1 MRVSVLTIGNELLSG
16 KTINTNASWIS
27 KNLFSIGASV
37 RSHVT
42 IPDNKNKI
50 TDTLNLLFKSDIDL
64 IICTGGLGVTDDDIT
79 RKVIF
84 DYFASKELF
93 DKDYWN
99 TLNQRFSKLGHLLTD
114 SSKSQAVYPDNGTLI
129 SNHVGSARGLMYEK
143 NNITLMVLPGVPSE
157 MKAMF
162 NSTISNWVEGK
173 IDSKIFQINIRT
185 TGIPESILFD
195 KVKNIDIDLEEN
207 CYNIGYYPS
216 VYGVDVRIVGKD
228 LEKIEKLKDYIRSNI
243 NEYIYEIGDQNL
255 EEVLIK
261 ELKKKNMTISCA
273 ESCTGGLIG
282 HRLTQVPGSS
292 EVYNG
297 GMITYSNESKINQ
310 LDITL
315 KNIEDFGAVS
325 EQVALEMAENIKNKF
340 GTSIG
345 VSTTG
350 IAGPGGG
357 SKSKPVGLVYV
368 GYCDD
373 KSLKVKRFN
382 FSSLRESNKIRTSQ
396 AVLNY
401 VFKII

>member
-1 MRVSVLTIGNELLSG
+1 MRIAVLTIGNELLSG
-16 KTINTNASWIS
+16 KTINTNANWLS
-27 KNLFSIGASV
+27 KKLSSIGSV
-37 RSHVT
+37 ITLHIT
-42 IPDNKNKI
+42 IPDEQASIINNL
-50 TDTLNLLFKSDIDL
+50 DLLFSTQIDL

-79 RKVIF
+79 RDVIF
-84 DYFASKELF
+84 SYFGSNEVF
-93 DKDYWN
+93 DKDYWAFLEN
-99 TLNQRFSKLGHLLTD
+99 KFLKFGYSLPD
-114 SSKSQAVYPDNGTLI
+114 SNKSQAVSPDNGKVF
-129 SNHVGSARGLMYEK
+129 SNPIGSARGLIYEK

-162 NSTISNWVEGK
+162 DSTISPWVEEK

-185 TGIPESILFD
+185 TGIPESILFE
-195 KVKNIDIDLEEN
+195 KVKNIDLEEN
-207 CYNIGYYPS
+207 CHNIGYYPS
-216 VYGVDVRIVGKD
+216 VYGVDVRIAGED
-228 LEKIEKLKDYIRSNI
+228 LEKIEKLKDDIRANI

-255 EEVLIK
+255 EEILIK
-261 ELKKKNMTISCA
+261 KLKKKKMTISCA

-282 HRLTQVPGSS
+282 HRLTQVPGGS
-292 EVYNG
+292 EVFNG

-310 LDITL
+310 LGITL

-382 FSSLRESNKIRTSQ
+382 FSSSRESNKIRTSQ

-401 VFKII
+401 VFKMI

>member
-1 MRVSVLTIGNELLSG
+1 MRIAVLTIGNELLSG
-16 KTINTNASWIS
+16 KTINTNANWLS
-27 KNLFSIGASV
+27 KKLSSIGSV
-37 RSHVT
+37 ITLHIT
-42 IPDNKNKI
+42 IPDEQESIINSL
-50 TDTLNLLFKSDIDL
+50 DLLFSTQIDL

-79 RKVIF
+79 RDVIF
-84 DYFASKELF
+84 SYFGSNEVF
-93 DKDYWN
+93 DKDYWAFLEN
-99 TLNQRFSKLGHLLTD
+99 KFLKFGYSLPD
-114 SSKSQAVYPDNGTLI
+114 SNKSQAVSPDNGKVF
-129 SNHVGSARGLMYEK
+129 SNPIGSARGLIYEK

-162 NSTISNWVEGK
+162 NNTISPWVEEK

-185 TGIPESILFD
+185 TGIPESILFE
-195 KVKNIDIDLEEN
+195 KVKNIDLEEN
-207 CYNIGYYPS
+207 CHNIGYYPS
-216 VYGVDVRIVGKD
+216 VYGVDVRIAGED
-228 LEKIEKLKDYIRSNI
+228 LEKIEKLKDYIRANI

-261 ELKKKNMTISCA
+261 KLKKKNMTISCA

-282 HRLTQVPGSS
+282 HRLTQVPGGS
-292 EVYNG
+292 EVFNG

-310 LDITL
+310 LGITL

-382 FSSLRESNKIRTSQ
+382 FSSSRESNKIRTSQ

-401 VFKII
+401 VFKMI

>member
-1 MRVSVLTIGNELLSG
+1 MRIAVLTIGNELLSG
-16 KTINTNASWIS
+16 KTINTNANWLS
-27 KNLFSIGASV
+27 KKLSSIGSV
-37 RSHVT
+37 ITLQIT
-42 IPDNKNKI
+42 IPDEQASIINNL
-50 TDTLNLLFKSDIDL
+50 DLLFSTQIDL

-79 RKVIF
+79 RDVIF
-84 DYFASKELF
+84 NYFGSNEVF
-93 DKDYWN
+93 DKNYWAFLEN
-99 TLNQRFSKLGHLLTD
+99 KFLKFGYSLPGSN
-114 SSKSQAVYPDNGTLI
+114 KSQAVSPDNGKVF
-129 SNHVGSARGLMYEK
+129 SNPIGSARGLIYEK

-162 NSTISNWVEGK
+162 DSTISPWVEEK

-185 TGIPESILFD
+185 TGIPESILFE
-195 KVKNIDIDLEEN
+195 KVKNIDLEEN
-207 CYNIGYYPS
+207 CHNIGYYPS
-216 VYGVDVRIVGKD
+216 VYGVDVRIAGDD
-228 LEKIEKLKDYIRSNI
+228 LEKIEKLKDDIRANI
-243 NEYIYEIGDQNL
+243 DEYIYEIGDQNL
-255 EEVLIK
+255 EEILIK
-261 ELKKKNMTISCA
+261 KLKKKKMTISCA

-282 HRLTQVPGSS
+282 HRLTQVSGGS
-292 EVYNG
+292 EVFNG

-310 LDITL
+310 LGITL

-382 FSSLRESNKIRTSQ
+382 FSSSRESNKIRTSQ

-401 VFKII
+401 VFKMI

>member
-1 MRVSVLTIGNELLSG
+1 MRIAVLTIGNELLSG
-16 KTINTNASWIS
+16 KTINTNANWLS
-27 KNLFSIGASV
+27 KKLYSIGSV
-37 RSHVT
+37 ITLHIT
-42 IPDNKNKI
+42 IPDEQASIINNL
-50 TDTLNLLFKSDIDL
+50 DLLFSTQIDL

-79 RKVIF
+79 RDVIF
-84 DYFASKELF
+84 SYFGSNEVF
-93 DKDYWN
+93 DKDYWAFLEN
-99 TLNQRFSKLGHLLTD
+99 KFLKFGYSLPD
-114 SSKSQAVYPDNGTLI
+114 SNKSQAVSPDNGKVF
-129 SNHVGSARGLMYEK
+129 SNPIGSARGLIYEK

-162 NSTISNWVEGK
+162 NRTISPWVEEK

-185 TGIPESILFD
+185 TGIPESILFE
-195 KVKNIDIDLEEN
+195 KVKNIDLEEN
-207 CYNIGYYPS
+207 CHNIGYYPS
-216 VYGVDVRIVGKD
+216 VYGVDVRIAGED
-228 LEKIEKLKDYIRSNI
+228 LEKIEKLKDDICANI

-261 ELKKKNMTISCA
+261 KLKKKKMTISCA

-282 HRLTQVPGSS
+282 HRLTQAPGGS
-292 EVYNG
+292 EVFNG

-310 LDITL
+310 LGITL

-382 FSSLRESNKIRTSQ
+382 FSSSRESNKIRTSQ

-401 VFKII
+401 VFKMI

>member
-1 MRVSVLTIGNELLSG
+1 MRIAVLTIGNELLSG
-16 KTINTNASWIS
+16 KTINTNANWLS
-27 KNLFSIGASV
+27 KKLSYIGSTVTLHITIPDDQESITNSLDLLFSIQ
-37 RSHVT
+37 
-42 IPDNKNKI
+42 
-50 TDTLNLLFKSDIDL
+50 IDL

-79 RKVIF
+79 RDVIF
-84 DYFASKELF
+84 SYFGSNEVF
-93 DKDYWN
+93 DKDYWLFLEN
-99 TLNQRFSKLGHLLTD
+99 KFLKFGYSLPD
-114 SSKSQAVYPDNGTLI
+114 SNKSQAVSPDNGKVF
-129 SNHVGSARGLMYEK
+129 SNPIGSARGLIYEK

-162 NSTISNWVEGK
+162 NSTISPWVKEK

-185 TGIPESILFD
+185 TGISESILFE
-195 KVKNIDIDLEEN
+195 KVKNIDLEKN
-207 CYNIGYYPS
+207 CHNIGYYPS
-216 VYGVDVRIVGKD
+216 LYGVDVRIAGED
-228 LEKIEKLKDYIRSNI
+228 LEKIEKLKDCIYTNI
-243 NEYIYEIGDQNL
+243 NEYIYEIGDQSL

-261 ELKKKNMTISCA
+261 KLKKKNMTISCA

-282 HRLTQVPGSS
+282 HRITQVPGGS
-292 EVYNG
+292 EVFNG

-310 LDITL
+310 LGITL
-315 KNIEDFGAVS
+315 KNIEDFGVVS

-357 SKSKPVGLVYV
+357 SKNKPVGLVYI

-382 FSSLRESNKIRTSQ
+382 FASSRESNKIRTSQ

-401 VFKII
+401 VFKMI

>member
-1 MRVSVLTIGNELLSG
+1 MRIAVLTIGNELLSG
-16 KTINTNASWIS
+16 KTINTNANWLS
-27 KNLFSIGASV
+27 KKLSSIGSTITL
-37 RSHVT
+37 HIT
-42 IPDNKNKI
+42 IPDEQESIINSL
-50 TDTLNLLFKSDIDL
+50 DLLFSTQIDL

-79 RKVIF
+79 RDVIF
-84 DYFASKELF
+84 SYFGSNEVF
-93 DKDYWN
+93 DKDYWAFLEN
-99 TLNQRFSKLGHLLTD
+99 KFLKFGYSLPD
-114 SSKSQAVYPDNGTLI
+114 SNKSQAVSPDNGKVF
-129 SNHVGSARGLMYEK
+129 SNPIGSARGLIYEK

-162 NSTISNWVEGK
+162 NNTISPWVEEK

-185 TGIPESILFD
+185 TGIPESILFE
-195 KVKNIDIDLEEN
+195 KVKNIDLEEN
-207 CYNIGYYPS
+207 CHNIGYYPS
-216 VYGVDVRIVGKD
+216 VYGVDVRIAGED
-228 LEKIEKLKDYIRSNI
+228 LEKIEKLKDYIHANI

-261 ELKKKNMTISCA
+261 KLKKKNMTISCA

-282 HRLTQVPGSS
+282 HRLTQVPGGS
-292 EVYNG
+292 EVFNG

-310 LDITL
+310 LGITL

-382 FSSLRESNKIRTSQ
+382 FSSSRESNKIRTSQ

-401 VFKII
+401 VFKMI

>member
-1 MRVSVLTIGNELLSG
+1 MAGCVLIAEN
-16 KTINTNASWIS
+16 
-27 KNLFSIGASV
+27 
-37 RSHVT
+37 
-42 IPDNKNKI
+42 
-50 TDTLNLLFKSDIDL
+50 
-64 IICTGGLGVTDDDIT
+64 C
-79 RKVIF
+79 KVNPI
-84 DYFASKELF
+84 
-93 DKDYWN
+93 
-99 TLNQRFSKLGHLLTD
+99 
-114 SSKSQAVYPDNGTLI
+114 
-129 SNHVGSARGLMYEK
+129 GSARGLIYEK

-162 NSTISNWVEGK
+162 NSTISPWVEEK
-173 IDSKIFQINIRT
+173 IDLKIFQINIRT
-185 TGIPESILFD
+185 TGIPESILFE
-195 KVKNIDIDLEEN
+195 KVKNIDLEKN
-207 CYNIGYYPS
+207 CHNIGYYPS
-216 VYGVDVRIVGKD
+216 VYGVDVRIAGED
-228 LEKIEKLKDYIRSNI
+228 LEKIEKLKDDIRANI

-261 ELKKKNMTISCA
+261 KLKKKKMTISCA

-282 HRLTQVPGSS
+282 HRLTQVPGGS
-292 EVYNG
+292 EVFNG

-310 LDITL
+310 LGITL

-382 FSSLRESNKIRTSQ
+382 FSSSRESNKIRTSQ

-401 VFKII
+401 VFKMI

>member
-1 MRVSVLTIGNELLSG
+1 MRIAVLTIGNELLSG
-16 KTINTNASWIS
+16 KTINTNANWLS
-27 KNLFSIGASV
+27 KKLSSIGSTITL
-37 RSHVT
+37 HIT
-42 IPDNKNKI
+42 IPDERESIINSL
-50 TDTLNLLFKSDIDL
+50 DLLFSTQIDL

-79 RKVIF
+79 RDVIF
-84 DYFASKELF
+84 SYFGSNEVF

-99 TLNQRFSKLGHLLTD
+99 FLENKFLKLGHSLPN
-114 SSKSQAVYPDNGTLI
+114 SNRSQAVSPDNGKVF
-129 SNHVGSARGLMYEK
+129 SNPIGSARGLIYEK

-162 NSTISNWVEGK
+162 NSTISPWVEEK

-185 TGIPESILFD
+185 TGIPESILFE
-195 KVKNIDIDLEEN
+195 KVKNIDLEEN
-207 CYNIGYYPS
+207 CHNIGYYPS
-216 VYGVDVRIVGKD
+216 VYGVDVRIADED
-228 LEKIEKLKDYIRSNI
+228 LEKIEKLKDYIRANI

-261 ELKKKNMTISCA
+261 KLKKKNMTISCA

-282 HRLTQVPGSS
+282 HRLTQVPGGS
-292 EVYNG
+292 EVFNG

-310 LDITL
+310 LGITL
-315 KNIEDFGAVS
+315 KSIEDFGAVS

-382 FSSLRESNKIRTSQ
+382 FSSSRESNKIRASQ

-401 VFKII
+401 VFKMI

>member
-1 MRVSVLTIGNELLSG
+1 MRIALLTIGNELLSG
-16 KTINTNASWIS
+16 KTINTNANWLS
-27 KNLFSIGASV
+27 KKLSSIGSV
-37 RSHVT
+37 ITLHIT
-42 IPDNKNKI
+42 IPDEQASIINNL
-50 TDTLNLLFKSDIDL
+50 DLLFSTQIDL

-79 RKVIF
+79 KDVIF
-84 DYFASKELF
+84 SYFGSNEVF
-93 DKDYWN
+93 DKDYWAFLEN
-99 TLNQRFSKLGHLLTD
+99 KFLKFGYSLPD
-114 SSKSQAVYPDNGTLI
+114 SNKSQAVSPDNGKVF
-129 SNHVGSARGLMYEK
+129 SNPIGSARGLIYEK

-162 NSTISNWVEGK
+162 DSTISPWVEEK

-185 TGIPESILFD
+185 TGIPESILFE
-195 KVKNIDIDLEEN
+195 KVKNIDLDEN
-207 CYNIGYYPS
+207 YYNIGYYPS
-216 VYGVDVRIVGKD
+216 VYGVDVRIAGED
-228 LEKIEKLKDYIRSNI
+228 LEKIEKLKDDIRANI
-243 NEYIYEIGDQNL
+243 NEYIYDIGDQNL

-261 ELKKKNMTISCA
+261 KLKKKKMTISCA

-282 HRLTQVPGSS
+282 HRLTQVPGGS
-292 EVYNG
+292 EVFNG

-310 LDITL
+310 LGITL

-340 GTSIG
+340 GTTIG

-382 FSSLRESNKIRTSQ
+382 FSSSRESNKIRTSQ

-401 VFKII
+401 VFKMI

>member
-1 MRVSVLTIGNELLSG
+1 MRIAVLNIGNELLSG
-16 KTINTNASWIS
+16 KTINTNANWLS
-27 KNLFSIGASV
+27 KKLSSIGSTITL
-37 RSHVT
+37 HIT
-42 IPDNKNKI
+42 IPDEQESIIN
-50 TDTLNLLFKSDIDL
+50 NLDILFSTQIDL

-79 RKVIF
+79 RDVIF
-84 DYFASKELF
+84 SYFGSNEVF
-93 DKDYWN
+93 DKDYWAFLEN
-99 TLNQRFSKLGHLLTD
+99 KFLKFGYSLPD
-114 SSKSQAVYPDNGTLI
+114 SNKSQAVSPDNGKVF
-129 SNHVGSARGLMYEK
+129 SNPIGSARGLIYEK

-162 NSTISNWVEGK
+162 NSTISPWVEEK

-185 TGIPESILFD
+185 TGIPESILFE
-195 KVKNIDIDLEEN
+195 KVKNIDLEEN
-207 CYNIGYYPS
+207 YHNIGYYPS
-216 VYGVDVRIVGKD
+216 VYGVDVRIAGED
-228 LEKIEKLKDYIRSNI
+228 LEKIEKLKDHIWENI

-261 ELKKKNMTISCA
+261 KLKKKNMTISSA

-282 HRLTQVPGSS
+282 HRLTQVPGGS
-292 EVYNG
+292 EVFNG

-310 LDITL
+310 LGIRL
-315 KNIEDFGAVS
+315 ENIEHFGSVS

-350 IAGPGGG
+350 IAGPDGG
-357 SKSKPVGLVYV
+357 SKIKPVGLVYV

-382 FSSLRESNKIRTSQ
+382 FSSSRESNKIRTSQ

-401 VFKII
+401 VFKMI

>member
-1 MRVSVLTIGNELLSG
+1 MRIAVLTIGNELLSG
-16 KTINTNASWIS
+16 KTINTNANWLS
-27 KNLFSIGASV
+27 KKLSSIGSTV
-37 RSHVT
+37 TLHIT
-42 IPDNKNKI
+42 IPDDQESIANSL
-50 TDTLNLLFKSDIDL
+50 DFLFSTQIDL

-79 RKVIF
+79 RDVIF
-84 DYFASKELF
+84 SYFRSNEVF
-93 DKDYWN
+93 DKDYWAFLEN
-99 TLNQRFSKLGHLLTD
+99 KFLKFGYSLPD
-114 SSKSQAVYPDNGTLI
+114 SNKSQAVSPDNGKVF
-129 SNHVGSARGLMYEK
+129 SNPIGSARGLIYEK

-162 NSTISNWVEGK
+162 NSTISPWVEEK
-173 IDSKIFQINIRT
+173 IDLKIFQINIRT
-185 TGIPESILFD
+185 TGIPESILFE
-195 KVKNIDIDLEEN
+195 KVKNIDLEKN
-207 CYNIGYYPS
+207 CHNIGYYPS
-216 VYGVDVRIVGKD
+216 VYGVDVRIAGED
-228 LEKIEKLKDYIRSNI
+228 LEKIEKLKDYIYANI
-243 NEYIYEIGDQNL
+243 NEYIYEIGDQSL

-261 ELKKKNMTISCA
+261 KLKKKNMTISCA

-282 HRLTQVPGSS
+282 HRLTQVPGGS
-292 EVYNG
+292 EVFNG

-310 LDITL
+310 LGITL

-325 EQVALEMAENIKNKF
+325 EQVAQEMAENIKNKF

-357 SKSKPVGLVYV
+357 SKNKPVGLIYV

-382 FSSLRESNKIRTSQ
+382 FSSSRESNKIRASQ

-401 VFKII
+401 VFKMI

>member
-1 MRVSVLTIGNELLSG
+1 MRIAVLTIGNELLSG
-16 KTINTNASWIS
+16 KTINTNANWLS
-27 KNLFSIGASV
+27 KKLSSIGSTITL
-37 RSHVT
+37 HIT
-42 IPDNKNKI
+42 IPDEQESIINSL
-50 TDTLNLLFKSDIDL
+50 DLLFSTQIDL

-79 RKVIF
+79 RDVIF
-84 DYFASKELF
+84 SYFGSNEVF
-93 DKDYWN
+93 DKDYWAFLEN
-99 TLNQRFSKLGHLLTD
+99 KFLKFGYSLPD
-114 SSKSQAVYPDNGTLI
+114 SNKSQAVSPDNGKVF
-129 SNHVGSARGLMYEK
+129 SNPIGSARGLIYEK

-162 NSTISNWVEGK
+162 DSTISPWVEEK

-185 TGIPESILFD
+185 TGIPESILFE
-195 KVKNIDIDLEEN
+195 KVKNIDLEEN
-207 CYNIGYYPS
+207 CHNIGYYPS
-216 VYGVDVRIVGKD
+216 VYGVDVRIAGED
-228 LEKIEKLKDYIRSNI
+228 LEKIEKLKDDIRANI

-261 ELKKKNMTISCA
+261 KLKKKKMTISCA

-282 HRLTQVPGSS
+282 HRLTQVPGGS
-292 EVYNG
+292 EVFNG

-310 LDITL
+310 LGITL

-382 FSSLRESNKIRTSQ
+382 FSSSRESNKIRTSQ

-401 VFKII
+401 VFKMI

>member
-1 MRVSVLTIGNELLSG
+1 MRIAVLTIGNELLSG
-16 KTINTNASWIS
+16 KTINTNANWLS
-27 KNLFSIGASV
+27 KKLSSIGSV
-37 RSHVT
+37 ITLHIT
-42 IPDNKNKI
+42 IPDERASIINNL
-50 TDTLNLLFKSDIDL
+50 DLLFSTQIDL

-79 RKVIF
+79 RDVIF
-84 DYFASKELF
+84 SYFGSNEVF
-93 DKDYWN
+93 DKDYWAFLEN
-99 TLNQRFSKLGHLLTD
+99 KFLKFGYSLPD
-114 SSKSQAVYPDNGTLI
+114 SNKSQAVSPDNGKVF
-129 SNHVGSARGLMYEK
+129 SNPIGSARGLIYEK

-162 NSTISNWVEGK
+162 DSTISPWVEEK

-185 TGIPESILFD
+185 TGIPESILFE
-195 KVKNIDIDLEEN
+195 KVKNIDLEEN
-207 CYNIGYYPS
+207 CHNIGYYPS
-216 VYGVDVRIVGKD
+216 VYGVDVRIAGED
-228 LEKIEKLKDYIRSNI
+228 LEKIEKLKDDIRANI

-261 ELKKKNMTISCA
+261 KLKKKKMTISCA

-282 HRLTQVPGSS
+282 HRLTQVPGGS
-292 EVYNG
+292 EVFNG

-310 LDITL
+310 LGITL

-357 SKSKPVGLVYV
+357 SKNKPVGLVYV

-382 FSSLRESNKIRTSQ
+382 FSSSRESNKIRTSQ

-401 VFKII
+401 VFKMI

>member
-1 MRVSVLTIGNELLSG
+1 MRIAVLTIGNELLSG
-16 KTINTNASWIS
+16 KTINTNANWLS
-27 KNLFSIGASV
+27 KKLSSIGSV
-37 RSHVT
+37 ITLHIT
-42 IPDNKNKI
+42 IPDEQASIINNL
-50 TDTLNLLFKSDIDL
+50 DLLFSTQIDL

-79 RKVIF
+79 RDVIF
-84 DYFASKELF
+84 SYFGSNEVF
-93 DKDYWN
+93 DKDYWAFLEN
-99 TLNQRFSKLGHLLTD
+99 KFLKFGYSLPGSN
-114 SSKSQAVYPDNGTLI
+114 KSQAVSPDNGKVF
-129 SNHVGSARGLMYEK
+129 SNPIGSARGLIYEK

-162 NSTISNWVEGK
+162 DSTISPWVEEK

-185 TGIPESILFD
+185 TGIPESILFE
-195 KVKNIDIDLEEN
+195 KVKNIDLEEN
-207 CYNIGYYPS
+207 CNIGYYPS
-216 VYGVDVRIVGKD
+216 VYGVDVRIAGED
-228 LEKIEKLKDYIRSNI
+228 LEKIEKLKDDIRANI

-255 EEVLIK
+255 EEILIK
-261 ELKKKNMTISCA
+261 KLKKKKMTISCA

-282 HRLTQVPGSS
+282 HRLTQVPGGS
-292 EVYNG
+292 EVFNG

-310 LDITL
+310 LGITL

-382 FSSLRESNKIRTSQ
+382 FSSSRESNKIRTSQ

-401 VFKII
+401 VFKMI

>member
-1 MRVSVLTIGNELLSG
+1 MRVAVLTIGNELLSG
-16 KTINTNASWIS
+16 KTINTNANWLS
-27 KNLFSIGASV
+27 KKLSSIGSV
-37 RSHVT
+37 ITLHIT
-42 IPDNKNKI
+42 IPDEQEIIISNL
-50 TDTLNLLFKSDIDL
+50 DLLFSTQIDL

-79 RKVIF
+79 RDVIF
-84 DYFASKELF
+84 SYFGSNEVF
-93 DKDYWN
+93 DKDYWAFLEN
-99 TLNQRFSKLGHLLTD
+99 KFLKFGYSLPD
-114 SSKSQAVYPDNGTLI
+114 SNKSQAVSPDNGKVF
-129 SNHVGSARGLMYEK
+129 SNPIGSARGLIYEK

-162 NSTISNWVEGK
+162 DSTISPWVEEK

-185 TGIPESILFD
+185 TGIPESILFE
-195 KVKNIDIDLEEN
+195 KVKNIDLEEN
-207 CYNIGYYPS
+207 CHNIGYYPS
-216 VYGVDVRIVGKD
+216 VYGVDVRIAGED
-228 LEKIEKLKDYIRSNI
+228 LEKIEKLKDDIRANI

-261 ELKKKNMTISCA
+261 KLKKKKMTISCA

-282 HRLTQVPGSS
+282 HRLTQVPGGS
-292 EVYNG
+292 EVFNG

-310 LDITL
+310 LGITL

-382 FSSLRESNKIRTSQ
+382 FSSSRESNKIRTSQ

-401 VFKII
+401 VFKMI

>member
-1 MRVSVLTIGNELLSG
+1 MRIAVLTIGNELLSG
-16 KTINTNASWIS
+16 KTINTNANWLS
-27 KNLFSIGASV
+27 KKLSSIGSNITL
-37 RSHVT
+37 HIT
-42 IPDNKNKI
+42 IPDQRESIINSL
-50 TDTLNLLFKSDIDL
+50 DLLFSTQIDL

-79 RKVIF
+79 REVIF
-84 DYFASKELF
+84 SYFGSNGIF
-93 DKDYWN
+93 DKDYWAFLEN
-99 TLNQRFSKLGHLLTD
+99 KFLKFGYSLPGSN
-114 SSKSQAVYPDNGTLI
+114 KSQAVSPDNGKVF
-129 SNHVGSARGLMYEK
+129 SNPIGSARGLIYEK

-162 NSTISNWVEGK
+162 DSTISPWVEEK

-185 TGIPESILFD
+185 TGIPESILFE
-195 KVKNIDIDLEEN
+195 KVKNIGLEEN
-207 CYNIGYYPS
+207 YHNIGYYPS
-216 VYGVDVRIVGKD
+216 VYGVDVRIAGED
-228 LEKIEKLKDYIRSNI
+228 LEKIEKLKDDIRANI
-243 NEYIYEIGDQNL
+243 NEYIYEIGDKNL
-255 EEVLIK
+255 EEILIQK
-261 ELKKKNMTISCA
+261 LKKKKMTISCA

-282 HRLTQVPGSS
+282 HRLTQVPGGS
-292 EVYNG
+292 EVFNG

-310 LDITL
+310 LGITL

-340 GTSIG
+340 STTIG

-357 SKSKPVGLVYV
+357 SKDKPVGLVYV

-382 FSSLRESNKIRTSQ
+382 FSSSRESNKIRTSQ

-401 VFKII
+401 VFKMI

>member
-1 MRVSVLTIGNELLSG
+1 MRIAVLTIGNELLSG
-16 KTINTNASWIS
+16 KTINTNANWLS
-27 KNLFSIGASV
+27 KKLSSIGSIITL
-37 RSHVT
+37 HIT
-42 IPDNKNKI
+42 IPDEQESIINSL
-50 TDTLNLLFKSDIDL
+50 DLLFSTQIDL

-79 RKVIF
+79 RDVIF
-84 DYFASKELF
+84 SYFGSNEVF
-93 DKDYWN
+93 DKDYWAFLEN
-99 TLNQRFSKLGHLLTD
+99 KFLKFGYSLPD
-114 SSKSQAVYPDNGTLI
+114 SNKSQAVSPDNGKVF
-129 SNHVGSARGLMYEK
+129 SNPIGSARGLIYEK

-162 NSTISNWVEGK
+162 DSTISPWVEEK

-185 TGIPESILFD
+185 TGIPESILFE
-195 KVKNIDIDLEEN
+195 KVKNIDLEEN
-207 CYNIGYYPS
+207 CHNIGYYPS
-216 VYGVDVRIVGKD
+216 VYGVDVRIAGED
-228 LEKIEKLKDYIRSNI
+228 LEKIEKLKDDIRANI

-255 EEVLIK
+255 EEILIK
-261 ELKKKNMTISCA
+261 KLKKKKMTISCA

-282 HRLTQVPGSS
+282 HRLTQVPGGS
-292 EVYNG
+292 EVFNG

-310 LDITL
+310 LGITL

-357 SKSKPVGLVYV
+357 SKNKPVGLVYV

-382 FSSLRESNKIRTSQ
+382 FSSSRESNKIRTSQ

-401 VFKII
+401 VFKMI

>member
-1 MRVSVLTIGNELLSG
+1 MRIAVLTIGNELLSG
-16 KTINTNASWIS
+16 KTINTNANWLS
-27 KNLFSIGASV
+27 KKLSSIGSV
-37 RSHVT
+37 ITLHIT
-42 IPDNKNKI
+42 IPDEQTSIINNL
-50 TDTLNLLFKSDIDL
+50 DLLFSTQIDL

-79 RKVIF
+79 RDVIF
-84 DYFASKELF
+84 SYFGSNEVF
-93 DKDYWN
+93 DKDYWAFLEN
-99 TLNQRFSKLGHLLTD
+99 KFLKFGYSLPD
-114 SSKSQAVYPDNGTLI
+114 SNKSQAVSPDNGKVF
-129 SNHVGSARGLMYEK
+129 SNPIGSARGLIYEK

-162 NSTISNWVEGK
+162 NSKISPWVEEK

-185 TGIPESILFD
+185 TGIPESILFE
-195 KVKNIDIDLEEN
+195 KVKNIDLEEN
-207 CYNIGYYPS
+207 CHNIGYYPS
-216 VYGVDVRIVGKD
+216 VYGVDVRIAGED
-228 LEKIEKLKDYIRSNI
+228 LEKIEKLKDDIRANI

-261 ELKKKNMTISCA
+261 KLKKKKMTISCA

-282 HRLTQVPGSS
+282 HRLTQVPGGS
-292 EVYNG
+292 EVFNG

-310 LDITL
+310 LGITL

-382 FSSLRESNKIRTSQ
+382 FSSSRESNKIRTSQ

-401 VFKII
+401 VFKMI